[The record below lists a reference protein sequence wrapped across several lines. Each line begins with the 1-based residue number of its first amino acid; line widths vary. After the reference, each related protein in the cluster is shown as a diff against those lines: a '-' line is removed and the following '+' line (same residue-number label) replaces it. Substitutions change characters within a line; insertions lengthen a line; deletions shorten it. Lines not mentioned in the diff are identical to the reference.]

1 MKEID
6 KAFKLRNELEEFLR
20 FNLIDHR
27 DRLIASFEYVG
38 DDQVRFNGE
47 EVELE
52 DLVELAFWI
61 LSLKKGK
68 KDLCSASSIKDQRV
82 EWAYQDET
90 AS

>member
-27 DRLIASFEYVG
+27 DRLIAVFEYVG
-38 DDQVRFNGE
+38 DDLVKFNGE

-61 LSLKKGK
+61 FSLKKGK
-68 KDLCSASSIKDQRV
+68 KDLSSAS
-82 EWAYQDET
+82 
-90 AS
+90 